1 MQTPGLATPSSL
13 AIHLLDCR
21 VLVTAPPEVL
31 PPFAAMFAQA
41 TRWAESHP
49 TSSAIEARMAA
60 ERMAQGWQLLV
71 DGEPTI
77 AVSSLDALAGAL
89 EWQVVG
95 VAVQRLASRYLLLH
109 AGALALDGRGILL
122 PAASGSS
129 KTTLTAALVG
139 AGCRYYSDDIAA
151 LTPHDLLLHPFL
163 RSLCIKPGSF
173 EVLSRDYPQ
182 LAGSPAYARFRAG
195 DVRYLAPAPEAVP
208 DSAVPIRC
216 IVFPRYVP
224 GSATELTPLRRTEA
238 LPRLLDGL
246 CNPRAQLGRD
256 LPPLLELLRGA
267 ACYTLTVGDL
277 DQAVHRLIDVAA
289 GRGRPAPYSVQ
300 GGSTSV

>member
-1 MQTPGLATPSSL
+1 MPAPDLSPSYSL

-21 VLVTAPPEVL
+21 VRVTAPPEVL
-31 PPFAAMFAQA
+31 LPLAAMFAEA
-41 TRWAESHP
+41 NRWAESHP
-49 TSSAIEARMAA
+49 APPIIEAWVVA
-60 ERMAQGWQLLV
+60 ERTTWGWQLLV
-71 DGEPTI
+71 DDEPTVT
-77 AVSSLDALAGAL
+77 VSSPDALAGAI

-95 VAVQRLASRYLLLH
+95 VAVQRLAPRYLLLH

-122 PAASGSS
+122 PAASRSG
-129 KTTLTAALVG
+129 KTTLTAALVA

-182 LAGSPAYARFRAG
+182 LAGSPAYPRFRAE
-195 DVRYLAPAPEAVP
+195 DVRYLVPAPEAVP
-208 DSAVPIRC
+208 DSPVPIRC

-224 GSATELTPLRRTEA
+224 GAATELIPLRRTQA

-246 CNPRAQLGRD
+246 CNPRDQLGRD

-267 ACYTLTVGDL
+267 ECYTLTVGDL
-277 DQAVHRLIDVAA
+277 DQAVRRVLDVAS
-289 GRGRPAPYSVQ
+289 GRGRLAPYSVQ
-300 GGSTSV
+300 EGSTSV

>member
-1 MQTPGLATPSSL
+1 MPASALAILPSL

-21 VLVTAPPEVL
+21 VRVTAPTELL
-31 PPFAAMFAQA
+31 PPLAAMFAQA
-41 TRWAESHP
+41 NSWAESHP
-49 TSSAIEARMAA
+49 ATAPIEACVAA
-60 ERMAQGWQLLV
+60 ERMVQGWQLLV

-77 AVSSLDALAGAL
+77 AVSSPDALAGAL

-109 AGALALDGRGILL
+109 AGALDLDGRGILL
-122 PAASGSS
+122 PAASRSG
-129 KTTLTAALVG
+129 KTTLTAALVA

-151 LTPHDLLLHPFL
+151 LTRHDLLLHPFL

-195 DVRYLAPAPEAVP
+195 DVRYLAPSPEAVP
-208 DSAVPIRC
+208 DSPVPIRC
-216 IVFPRYVP
+216 IVFPRYVL
-224 GSATELTPLRRTEA
+224 GAATELTPLRRAEA

-277 DQAVHRLIDVAA
+277 DRAVRSVLDVAA
-289 GRGRPAPYSVQ
+289 GPGRPSPTSMQ
-300 GGSTSV
+300 EGSTSV